1 MDSRLE
7 LALKAVSFCYGVLA
21 ALRWLWFALRDGSLL
36 RRRGKQA
43 ERDLAAARRRFWDLS
58 ASPLPNFQHAF
69 FTTDAGVKLHYVVS
83 SWNPGDNPNL
93 VILLHGFPDSWVL
106 WREFLTRQKL
116 DQESVYVAL
125 DLPGCGGSDSLP
137 VYSAENVLE
146 TVTSFVLG
154 MRERCIQEEDDD
166 RGQVVVVS
174 HDWGAVVASR
184 LASEAPQLADHYIL
198 TSAPIVP
205 LALSNTTTRLAS
217 AQRMLHTW
225 SQEPLRLTL
234 LRNAFRT
241 IEPVLSQWRKSSYV
255 FAFRL
260 PVPLIRIIGYLTGTT
275 YLEVVHTIAAQGLSA
290 SVAQKPTYAIEALAS
305 SLGPSPSQCV
315 PPASASSSSSPST
328 DAKTSSS
335 SSPPDTTLT
344 LSYAPSV
351 AARAHSPTLAW
362 LNATAYYRDG
372 LAIARWT
379 KSLQTILSL
388 SALDPTSSVS
398 PQSTHS
404 PSTSFNPR
412 ASLPT
417 ILDTT
422 TAAAGPGTNSA
433 SASSAGSTPRRR
445 RSSAAGALGALTHG
459 GGGKNGD
466 GKNGHHHHHHS
477 DQRPRRRSSLSIGA
491 SIFDTGSSGG
501 SGSGASSGPLR
512 APATIIVGA
521 ADVAF
526 DWRLCLEGMAEVIGR
541 KGGAVVAV
549 EGAGHWFVREG
560 VGCRV
565 LGRVV
570 GGVVGADG
578 GNEGDEGGMFD
589 GVEGVEKSA
598 AAAAVVAD
606 EKNDGGGG
614 AGGGMKNLLS
624 GLPGVR
630 VVVER

>member
-305 SLGPSPSQCV
+305 SLGPN
-315 PPASASSSSSPST
+315 
-328 DAKTSSS
+328 AKTSSS

-404 PSTSFNPR
+404 PST
-412 ASLPT
+412 
-417 ILDTT
+417 
-422 TAAAGPGTNSA
+422 
-433 SASSAGSTPRRR
+433 
-445 RSSAAGALGALTHG
+445 
-459 GGGKNGD
+459 
-466 GKNGHHHHHHS
+466 
-477 DQRPRRRSSLSIGA
+477 
-491 SIFDTGSSGG
+491 
-501 SGSGASSGPLR
+501 SGASSGPLR